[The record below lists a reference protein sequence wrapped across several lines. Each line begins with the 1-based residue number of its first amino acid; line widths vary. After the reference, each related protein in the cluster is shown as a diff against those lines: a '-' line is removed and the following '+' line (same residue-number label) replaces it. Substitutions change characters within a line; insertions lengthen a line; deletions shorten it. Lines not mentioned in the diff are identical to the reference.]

1 MNELFQDMIGQG
13 ILIYLDNIIV
23 YAETEQEH
31 WDLLAEVLHRLRE
44 ADFFCKPEKCYF
56 GKKEL
61 DYLGF
66 VVNQL
71 GMQMDPYKVKVVQEW
86 PALSSKQDIQKFIA
100 FANFYQKFIENFTKI
115 ARPLTELM
123 SSKKTFTWRERQQE
137 SFRKLK
143 EAFTTAPMLV

>member
-13 ILIYLDNIIV
+13 ILIYLDDIIV

-31 WDLLAEVLHRLRE
+31 WDLLAEVLRRLRE

-66 VVNQL
+66 VVNQS
-71 GMQMDPYKVKVVQEW
+71 GMQMDPYKVKAVQEW
-86 PALSSKQDIQKFIA
+86 PDLSSKRDI
-100 FANFYQKFIENFTKI
+100 
-115 ARPLTELM
+115 
-123 SSKKTFTWRERQQE
+123 
-137 SFRKLK
+137 
-143 EAFTTAPMLV
+143 